1 MITKKEA
8 GKVQGSVVY
17 QYTMEN
23 ANGLKMSFYTYG
35 GVVQSLLVKDRQGIP
50 RDVQFGYDDLD
61 GYLKTPGCYG
71 AAVGRYAN
79 RIGGGKFTIDGREY
93 HLTINENGNT
103 LHGGDGFTFRN
114 WQGVREDD
122 GEEPS
127 VTLRLE
133 SPDGDNGF
141 PGNLTMDMTYT
152 LTKDNG
158 WKIEYRGTTDQK
170 CPVNMTNH
178 SFFNL
183 SGDGETA
190 LDHILWI
197 DADYFTAANEALLP
211 TGELAPVKGTPFDF
225 TSPKAV
231 GRDIG
236 ADVPFL
242 KDNNGYDLNYVVN
255 GWDGATKRIASLSSP
270 KTGIQMDVYTDK
282 PGVQLYT
289 ANQDGPAPG
298 KGGKHYPA
306 HGGVC
311 LETQLFPD
319 SPNHPE
325 FPGGITSP
333 GEMYHYTTEYRFH
346 L

>member
-23 ANGLKMSFYTYG
+23 ASGLKMSFYTYG
-35 GVVQSLLVKDRQGIP
+35 GVVQSLLVKDRQGIA
-50 RDVQFGYDDLD
+50 RDVQFGYDYLD

-79 RIGGGKFTIDGREY
+79 RIGGGKFTIDGKEY

-103 LHGGDGFTFRN
+103 LHGGDGFHFRN
-114 WQGVREDD
+114 WQGVREAD

-170 CPVNMTNH
+170 
-178 SFFNL
+178 
-183 SGDGETA
+183 
-190 LDHILWI
+190 
-197 DADYFTAANEALLP
+197 
-211 TGELAPVKGTPFDF
+211 
-225 TSPKAV
+225 
-231 GRDIG
+231 
-236 ADVPFL
+236 
-242 KDNNGYDLNYVVN
+242 
-255 GWDGATKRIASLSSP
+255 
-270 KTGIQMDVYTDK
+270 
-282 PGVQLYT
+282 
-289 ANQDGPAPG
+289 
-298 KGGKHYPA
+298 
-306 HGGVC
+306 
-311 LETQLFPD
+311 
-319 SPNHPE
+319 
-325 FPGGITSP
+325 
-333 GEMYHYTTEYRFH
+333 
-346 L
+346 